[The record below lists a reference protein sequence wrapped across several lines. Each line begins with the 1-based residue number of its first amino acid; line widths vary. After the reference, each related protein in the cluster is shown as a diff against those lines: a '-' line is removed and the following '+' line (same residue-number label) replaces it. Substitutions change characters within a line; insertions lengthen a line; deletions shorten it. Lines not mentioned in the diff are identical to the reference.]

1 MESTGVPGRIQIS
14 KEVFDLLKEDFVFEA
29 RGAGEVKG
37 KGVISTWFLI
47 GRKGE

>member
-1 MESTGVPGRIQIS
+1 MPGRIQIS